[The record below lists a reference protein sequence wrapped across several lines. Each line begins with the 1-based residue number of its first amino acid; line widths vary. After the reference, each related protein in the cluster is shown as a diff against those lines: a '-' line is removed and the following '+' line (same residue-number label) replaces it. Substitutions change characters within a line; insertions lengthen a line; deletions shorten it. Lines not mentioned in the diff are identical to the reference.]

1 MHWLVLIKLKAV
13 VPAIIILLALLL
25 PSGLLAERSTRTL
38 PAEILSITDGD
49 TIIIRLQGHKEKV
62 RLIGIDA
69 SECRPNPKA
78 QKDSIRPGAN
88 LRSITGMGQRSTRY
102 VKSVVR
108 AGEHITIERL
118 QDPYR

>member
-38 PAEILSITDGD
+38 PADVLSVTDGD
-49 TIIIRLQGHKEKV
+49 TIVIRLQGHKERV

-69 SECRPNPKA
+69 PESRPNLKA
-78 QKDSIRPGAN
+78 KKDAIRTGDDLRTINEMGKRAAIERIQKDDRD
-88 LRSITGMGQRSTRY
+88 QR
-102 VKSVVR
+102 
-108 AGEHITIERL
+108 G
-118 QDPYR
+118 